1 MFSNIDIIRQTDT
14 ILIMNWDAHL
24 RLRHVRCFL
33 EIARAESVSV
43 AADRL
48 NITQPAVSRSLRELE
63 DILGAQLF
71 DRAGRGLRLNEAG
84 RMFQSHAAAS
94 MTELM
99 RGYDRLV
106 KEGGATI
113 RLSVGALPT
122 ASTDLLPRAA
132 LRFRE
137 EAPNVR
143 LHILTGPNW
152 LLFNQLRDGTLD
164 LVVGR
169 MPEGETSSGVTF
181 QQLYIE
187 DVVLVCRPD
196 HPIIAASN
204 PEVEIRRFPLILPP
218 KGAVIFSTV
227 DRYLSSIGLPEMRG
241 DIETVALPAGRKIV
255 QSSNMLWFIS
265 RGVVAEE
272 VRLGT
277 LITVDLASPLLSGP
291 VGISVSRFAP
301 LKVERNV
308 LADCLRASTDEL
320 VALQMRPGSQRHC

>member
-1 MFSNIDIIRQTDT
+1 
-14 ILIMNWDAHL
+14 MNWDAHL
-24 RLRHVRCFL
+24 RLRHLRCFL

-48 NITQPAVSRSLRELE
+48 NITQPAVSRSLKELE
-63 DILGAQLF
+63 EILGVQLF
-71 DRAGRGLRLNEAG
+71 DRVGRGLRLNEAG
-84 RMFQSHAAAS
+84 RVFQSHAAAS

-99 RGYDRLV
+99 RGHDRLA
-106 KEGGATI
+106 KEGGATV

-132 LRFRE
+132 LMFRQ

-169 MPEGETSSGVTF
+169 MPEGEASTGVTF

-196 HPIIAASN
+196 HAILSARA
-204 PEVEIRRFPLILPP
+204 PEPEIGRFPLILPP
-218 KGAVIFSTV
+218 KGAVISGTV
-227 DRYLSSIGLPEMRG
+227 DRYLASIGLPEMRG
-241 DIETVALPAGRKIV
+241 AFETVALPVGRKIV
-255 QSSNMLWFIS
+255 QSSDMLWFIS

-272 VRLGT
+272 LRLGT
-277 LITVDLASPLLSGP
+277 LVAVDLASPLLSGP
-291 VGISVSRFAP
+291 VGISVSRSAP
-301 LKVERNV
+301 LSVERSI
-308 LADCLRASTDEL
+308 LFECLRVCAGDLT
-320 VALQMRPGSQRHC
+320 

>member
-1 MFSNIDIIRQTDT
+1 M
-14 ILIMNWDAHL
+14 
-24 RLRHVRCFL
+24 RCFL
-33 EIARAESVSV
+33 EIARAESVSL
-43 AADRL
+43 AAERL
-48 NITQPAVSRSLRELE
+48 NITQPAVSRSLKELE
-63 DILGAQLF
+63 DMLGTRLF
-71 DRAGRGLRLNEAG
+71 DRVGRGLRLNEAG
-84 RMFQSHAAAS
+84 RVFQSHAAAS
-94 MTELM
+94 MVELM
-99 RGYDRLV
+99 RGHDRITSQEARV
-106 KEGGATI
+106 

-122 ASTDLLPRAA
+122 ASTELLPQAA
-132 LRFRE
+132 LAFQK
-137 EAPNVR
+137 EATHVR

-169 MPEGETSSGVTF
+169 MPEGEAATGVTF
-181 QQLYIE
+181 EQLYIE
-187 DVVLVCRPD
+187 DVVLVCRPGHAILVAED
-196 HPIIAASN
+196 VQVAIAN
-204 PEVEIRRFPLILPP
+204 YPLILPP
-218 KGAVIFSTV
+218 KGAVIATTV
-227 DRYLSSIGLPEMRG
+227 SRYLSSSGLPEMRG